1 MEERNATTNDFPPSQ
16 KTYSFMAKYAQP
28 SQRAFGDNITNVS
41 VQQQAKP
48 PPSSAKHVDDVFATP
63 ATRPLVG
70 KAVDEINDPASS
82 GKLLAK
88 QLGEVAKTL
97 ATPIERKTNGGR
109 RCSILSDERELQTSI
124 LDLSGFDAQG
134 ERRRHSLST
143 PLIVN
148 GKDRISDTRTRSMLG
163 SNPAMAATAAE
174 PAKVAELLS
183 QRDEMMSILE
193 GYQGTIAKMSD
204 EYSRDAC
211 AWTSENKLLKTE
223 VERLRRERQQVH
235 EQFTVLYESKYVPL
249 KEHVKSLERAVAA
262 SAGERE
268 RAADTEALRAELS
281 VVQGKCERATAEVAD
296 KQREIESLKEQLRQ
310 KSMLVEKIHE
320 LTHR

>member
-1 MEERNATTNDFPPSQ
+1 MEERPATTNDIPAKP
-16 KTYSFMAKYAQP
+16 TYSFLTKYAQP

-41 VQQQAKP
+41 VQQHAKTA
-48 PPSSAKHVDDVFATP
+48 PSSGKHVDDVFATP
-63 ATRPLVG
+63 ATRPLAG
-70 KAVDEINDPASS
+70 RAFDETNDPASS

-97 ATPIERKTNGGR
+97 ATPIERKTIGGR
-109 RCSILSDERELQTSI
+109 RCSILSDELQTSI

-134 ERRRHSLST
+134 ERRRQSLST

-148 GKDRISDTRTRSMLG
+148 GKDRIADARSRSMLG
-163 SNPAMAATAAE
+163 RQSNPAVATTRAE
-174 PAKVAELLS
+174 EAKVAELLS

-223 VERLRRERQQVH
+223 VERLRQERQQVH

-249 KEHVKSLERAVAA
+249 KEHAKNLEMAVAA
-262 SAGERE
+262 STSERT
-268 RAADTEALRAELS
+268 RAADADALRAELS
-281 VVQGKCERATAEVAD
+281 VVRGECEKATAEVAE
-296 KQREIESLKEQLRQ
+296 KQQEIERLKEQLRQ
-310 KSMLVEKIHE
+310 ESMLKEKIHE
-320 LTHR
+320 LTRR

>member
-1 MEERNATTNDFPPSQ
+1 MEESNPTTNDLAASQ
-16 KTYSFMAKYAQP
+16 KTYSFMEKYAQP

-48 PPSSAKHVDDVFATP
+48 PPSSAKRVDDVFATP
-63 ATRPLVG
+63 ATTRPLAA
-70 KAVDEINDPASS
+70 KAGDDPASS

-97 ATPIERKTNGGR
+97 ATPIERKTNGVR
-109 RCSILSDERELQTSI
+109 RCSILPDELELQTSI

-148 GKDRISDTRTRSMLG
+148 GKSRDSDLRTRSMLG
-163 SNPAMAATAAE
+163 SNLATTATTATTAE
-174 PAKVAELLS
+174 VAKVTELLS

-223 VERLRRERQQVH
+223 VERLRRERQQIH
-235 EQFTVLYESKYVPL
+235 EQFKVLYESKYMPL
-249 KEHVKSLERAVAA
+249 KEHVKTLEGNAAA
-262 SAGERE
+262 SAGEKE
-268 RAADTEALRAELS
+268 RAAEALRAELS
-281 VVQGKCERATAEVAD
+281 AVQGKWEQSTVQVAEME
-296 KQREIESLKEQLRQ
+296 QEIESLKQQVHQR
-310 KSMLVEKIHE
+310 SMLLEKINE
-320 LTHR
+320 LTRR